1 MANVKIV
8 DVTIKNVK
16 GLGNCTIKLNMIP
29 NKPSLLVA
37 PNGSGKSS
45 FAIAFQ
51 SLIRGKI
58 ELSKEN
64 LHNGNENLRPEI
76 SLKYSVDKDEKIFC
90 ANSTCNDISKNFGV
104 AVINNRV
111 KSDLTHAKVKDR
123 MVYGSKLSIDPIV
136 LEAKIPPKVNLK
148 YNFEEAYNIKLK
160 RDIIPSIN
168 DLLANSKLY
177 DLFPIAEFSNIKS
190 VLKKIESCVDEIK
203 KYHES
208 KDRVDDIIATLKLK
222 IIPILKSL
230 PKLETVVKI
239 VRQIDKEADEYKLY
253 LKSMQLLLLYEQ
265 NRKKFKEC
273 MLYHAYRKRKE
284 SYRSLFASL
293 NKTWQNIKPKE
304 EEGKLLIKI
313 PFVSRLSNGERD
325 IIVFLAMLKKARL
338 DLNNNNN
345 NILIIDEVFDYLD
358 DANLVAAQY
367 YISEFIEQMKGD
379 GKNIFPMILTHL
391 NPDFYRT
398 YAFRDLKVYY
408 LKELPNP
415 KKSDLLM
422 ALLRKRDE
430 LDNNKKNDDVISK
443 YMLHFHENY
452 AVDVSDVLNE
462 EQRNANWNDIS
473 KFKEYCFRHFDNYLD
488 VKEFCPLAV
497 CVILRELIESY
508 CYNKLSGANEKAAF
522 LMEHGTQNKLKFAES
537 NGVNYP
543 EIFDLLGLIYNDSL
557 HAPDKKNL
565 PQILYSRLQNNTIRT
580 MILRVKTFVD
590 KGIKDK

>member
-64 LHNGNENLRPEI
+64 LHNGDENLRPEI

-90 ANSTCNDISKNFGV
+90 ANSICNDISKNFGV

-325 IIVFLAMLKKARL
+325 IIVFLAMLEKARL
-338 DLNNNNN
+338 DLKKKN

-358 DANLVAAQY
+358 DANLIAAQY
-367 YISEFIEQMKGD
+367 YILDFIKKIKND
-379 GKNIFPMILTHL
+379 KKNIFPIILTHL
-391 NPDFYRT
+391 NPDFYKT
-398 YAFRDLKVYY
+398 YAFRKLKVYY
-408 LKELPNP
+408 LNELPLP
-415 KKSDLLM
+415 QESEKMIDLLK
-422 ALLRKRDE
+422 KRDDIE
-430 LDNNKKNDDVISK
+430 KNGGDDVISR
-443 YMLHFHENY
+443 YMLHFHNDY
-452 AVDVSDVLNE
+452 SKDVSSVLTP
-462 EQRNANWNDIS
+462 EQKKANWNDIS
-473 KFKEYCFRHFDNYLD
+473 NFKKDCFIQFDNYIK
-488 VKEFCPLAV
+488 VKKFCPLSI
-497 CVILRELIESY
+497 CVVLREWIESY
-508 CYNKLSGANEKAAF
+508 CYNKLSDENEKAAF
-522 LMEHGTQNKLKFAES
+522 LLVHGTKNKLEFAES

-565 PQILYSRLQNNTIRT
+565 QQILYSRLQNNTIRT
-580 MILRVKTFVD
+580 MILSVKTFVEE
-590 KGIKDK
+590 KPKNK